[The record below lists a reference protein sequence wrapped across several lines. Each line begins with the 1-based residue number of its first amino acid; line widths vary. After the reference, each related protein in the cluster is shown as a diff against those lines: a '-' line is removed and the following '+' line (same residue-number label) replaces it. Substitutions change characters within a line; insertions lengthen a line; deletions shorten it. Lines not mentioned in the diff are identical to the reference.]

1 VWRGQRKVQSIE
13 TVPGPLRLTV
23 MVLDPCENKRE
34 EKGRWHEAYAW
45 SWARTRFAGLR
56 PSNRSFDMSEPAPLG
71 SIAWNEKTFGNPEEW
86 ALNGDKWTFHAEF
99 SGQPY
104 EKWKQSLVI
113 RFLDP
118 YLGPDVDVLE
128 VAPGYGRWT
137 EFMVGHSRSLVLV
150 DLVANSIDVCRER
163 FGSHPEVSFIANDG
177 RSLPVASESVDLIW
191 SFGGF
196 VHIDPK
202 DVDSYLAEIRRVLR
216 PGGRYVIH
224 HSGWPEWS
232 RRLVPV
238 TRHLGRPGRIL
249 QRRLA
254 RSVGGTATWRVAMS
268 PKLFASMAAKHD
280 LCVDEQI
287 RVWGEENEFGLAF
300 GDMISLGSRRPR
312 DVPARP
318 CG

>member
-1 VWRGQRKVQSIE
+1 
-13 TVPGPLRLTV
+13 
-23 MVLDPCENKRE
+23 
-34 EKGRWHEAYAW
+34 
-45 SWARTRFAGLR
+45 
-56 PSNRSFDMSEPAPLG
+56 MSKPAPFG
-71 SIAWNEKTFGNPEEW
+71 SVAWNEKTFCNPEEW
-86 ALNGDKWTFHAEF
+86 TRNGDNWTFHAEF

-104 EKWKQSLVI
+104 EKWKQSVVK

-128 VAPGYGRWT
+128 IAPGYGRWT

-177 RSLPVASESVDLIW
+177 RSLPVAGESVDLIW
-191 SFGGF
+191 SFGSF

-202 DVDSYLAEIRRVLR
+202 DIDSYLAEIRRVLR

-238 TRHLGRPGRIL
+238 TRHLGRPGRVL
-249 QRRLA
+249 QRLLA
-254 RSVGGTATWRVAMS
+254 KSVGGLATLRVAMS
-268 PKLFASMAAKHD
+268 PELFTSLAQKHD
-280 LCVDEQI
+280 LCVDEHI
-287 RVWGEENEFGLAF
+287 RIWGDGNEFGLAF
-300 GDMISLGSRRPR
+300 RDLISLGCRRQEREPTSQS
-312 DVPARP
+312 ARTDP
-318 CG
+318 LSEPEETDHGNNV